1 MMKEKKLYT
10 VNQYAKLKGISPQT
24 VRAWSNE
31 GKIEVE
37 RTQGGHRRI
46 VIYDDPIEVQICYCR
61 VSSYQ
66 QKIDLE
72 RQVQLMKEKYPNAEI
87 IKDIGSGLNFKR
99 KGLKTLLERAMSG
112 TKLTV
117 ILAHRDRF
125 GRFAFDLLQWII
137 ERSGGCVVVLD
148 KTEHSP
154 EQELTKDLLSI
165 LHVFSCRLHGL
176 RSYRDQVNQAL
187 SKSGA
192 EKNTP
197 ILD

>member
-1 MMKEKKLYT
+1 MKEKKLYT

>member
-1 MMKEKKLYT
+1 MKPKKL
-10 VNQYAKLKGISPQT
+10 LSPRQASKHFSVHVGT
-24 VRAWSNE
+24 LREWANN

-37 RTQGGHRRI
+37 RTKGEQRRYI
-46 VIYDDPIEVQICYCR
+46 IYKGSNEVQVCYWSK
-61 VSSYQ
+61 SSYK
-66 QKIDLE
+66 QKDDLE
-72 RQVQLMKEKYPNAEI
+72 RQVQFMKGKYPNAEI
-87 IKDIGSGLNFKR
+87 IKDIGSGLNFTR
-99 KGLKTLLERAMSG
+99 FGLKTLLERAMSG

-137 ERSGGCVVVLD
+137 ERSGGGFVVLD

-154 EQELTKDLLSI
+154 KQELTKDLLSI

-176 RSYRDQVNQAL
+176 RSYRYQVNQDL

-192 EKNTP
+192 EKNTQT
-197 ILD
+197 LD